1 VVMRR
6 DYDLNSSQTI
16 PSTIVDLV
24 CAGHNLAPFDQ
35 GRKIRIR
42 NATVNVK
49 KITIVDAQLVG
60 HQRPMNFHRQAK
72 WQIDE
77 CHFTKSFVTQAQYEF
92 GDTSTTITYPSLDE
106 FDYIVLREPFWCYD
120 DMEES
125 FPILSFFGDIYRKLF
140 KVERISNYIVW
151 NYSLKRLQL
160 KTSMIADA
168 VCLGDI
174 DCTSMSNLAEFL
186 RARSK
191 RHMSKDAVQ
200 ELVKEHFP
208 C

>member
-1 VVMRR
+1 MRR

-16 PSTIVDLV
+16 PSTIIDLV

-35 GRKIRIR
+35 GRKIRIQDT
-42 NATVNVK
+42 TVVIK

-60 HQRPMNFHRQAK
+60 HQRSMNFHRQAK

-92 GDTSTTITYPSLDE
+92 SDTSTTITYPSLDE
-106 FDYIVLREPFWCYD
+106 FDHIVLREPFWCYD

-174 DCTSMSNLAEFL
+174 DCTNLSNLAEFL

-191 RHMSKDAVQ
+191 RHMAKDVVQ
-200 ELVKEHFP
+200 TLVKEHFP